1 MTQVHLGHIY
11 HVAGRPTVSEAAAAL
26 VSIPDGALVIDDSG
40 RITFCGERTAIPAQ
54 HQAATVRDHRPGFLL
69 PGFVDTHL
77 HFPQTYA
84 GDSYG
89 GGQLLEWLNLCTYPA
104 ESRYTDAEFAQRA
117 AIEFCN
123 RRIAAGTTAAMVFG
137 SAFPH
142 AQDALF
148 TQTQR
153 SGLRIVSGRGIQT
166 VGPESARPLLTSE
179 SDAIRLTRDEIN
191 KWHAAD
197 TDNVDTALLHVA
209 IVPRFSL
216 AVTTK
221 TLKNLGDLY
230 DSVRDSGVY
239 LHTHLNENNRPGTGE
254 VESTKQ
260 AYRVNSYLDIY
271 DGKFLPGSAVGGKS
285 LLGRRTILAH
295 SVHCQDVELARMA
308 ETGTS
313 IAHCP
318 VSQLFLGSGT
328 MPWRRTVASGVNIAA
343 GTDFG
348 AGDEWL
354 IPRVLGDAFKV
365 HISEPGEHGVSLHP
379 AEMLFTGTLAG
390 ARALDMES
398 RFGNFD
404 IGKEADFVVVD
415 PCGTPALHAVLND
428 GIRSGDGD
436 LARDQTLFA
445 LVMGIRESSIAE
457 VYVRGSRVTSTCST
471 DPTRTPSGPSLCS
484 RSTAG

>member
-1 MTQVHLGHIY
+1 MCEVTQVHLGHIY
-11 HVAGRPTVSEAAAAL
+11 HVAGSPTVSEAAAAL

-40 RITFCGERTAIPAQ
+40 RITFCGKRTAIPAQ

-117 AIEFCN
+117 AIAFCN

-179 SDAIRLTRDEIN
+179 SDAIQLTRDEIN

-216 AVTTK
+216 AVTT
-221 TLKNLGDLY
+221 
-230 DSVRDSGVY
+230 
-239 LHTHLNENNRPGTGE
+239 E
-254 VESTKQ
+254 
-260 AYRVNSYLDIY
+260 
-271 DGKFLPGSAVGGKS
+271 
-285 LLGRRTILAH
+285 
-295 SVHCQDVELARMA
+295 DVEK
-308 ETGTS
+308 
-313 IAHCP
+313 
-318 VSQLFLGSGT
+318 
-328 MPWRRTVASGVNIAA
+328 PWRP
-343 GTDFG
+343 
-348 AGDEWL
+348 L
-354 IPRVLGDAFKV
+354 
-365 HISEPGEHGVSLHP
+365 
-379 AEMLFTGTLAG
+379 
-390 ARALDMES
+390 
-398 RFGNFD
+398 
-404 IGKEADFVVVD
+404 
-415 PCGTPALHAVLND
+415 
-428 GIRSGDGD
+428 
-436 LARDQTLFA
+436 
-445 LVMGIRESSIAE
+445 
-457 VYVRGSRVTSTCST
+457 
-471 DPTRTPSGPSLCS
+471 
-484 RSTAG
+484 